1 MKATDTSKF
10 IQDLNAGVFADQL
23 GRALSDVA
31 AGCIDHGKE
40 GQVIITLKLKQIAQ
54 TNQVNI
60 THKLDYVQPT
70 KRGKK
75 REDTTLDT
83 RCTSPRLAC
92 SCSRPT
98 RPISSSAR
106 KTPPSTHAADHPE
119 PATPHHLTILL

>member
-1 MKATDTSKF
+1 MKPTDSSDF
-10 IQDLNAGVFADQL
+10 LQSLNSGVFASQL

-60 THKLDYVQPT
+60 THKLDFVQPT

-83 RCTSPRLAC
+83 PMYVTPDGLQLFQTN
-92 SCSRPT
+92 PT
-98 RPISSSAR
+98 DQLFR
-106 KTPPSTHAADHPE
+106 KEDTPVPE
-119 PATPHHLTILL
+119 RS

>member
-83 RCTSPRLAC
+83 PMYVTPVGLQLLQTN
-92 SCSRPT
+92 PT
-98 RPISSSAR
+98 DQLFRKEDTPVHAR
-106 KTPPSTHAADHPE
+106 S
-119 PATPHHLTILL
+119 